1 MQRIILICYNNIK
14 FMKARTY
21 IFLFLILASLFLN
34 GCESKPSEK
43 SKILATVG
51 NKFITLYDFKQRLSR
66 LPSYYQGMAEKNKK
80 TLFDDMIVESL
91 FLEDAVRK
99 GIDKDKEVRD
109 ILNEARK
116 KIIIAKFVKTE
127 VDDKIKVSEE
137 EMRKYYEEHKD
148 EFKKPEMW
156 RASHILVATESEA
169 KDVQAALLAGK
180 SFQDLAREKSI
191 DATASRGGDVG
202 YFRKGQVV
210 PEFENACFELK
221 VGETSPIIHTQ
232 FGYHL
237 IRLTDKKPEAVQSFE
252 EARPM
257 LENALKIKKR
267 NDLFDKLIIDLK
279 NKYRVRVEDD
289 AMKALEAAMPKK
301 EEQSK

>member
-1 MQRIILICYNNIK
+1 MQIRP
-14 FMKARTY
+14 Y
-21 IFLFLILASLFLN
+21 IFSLLILLSAFLN
-34 GCESKPSEK
+34 GCGSKPLGQD
-43 SKILATVG
+43 KILATVG
-51 NKFITLYDFKQRLSR
+51 NKFITLNDFKQKLSR

-91 FLEDAVRK
+91 FLEDAVRN

-137 EMRKYYEEHKD
+137 EMKKYYEEHKD
-148 EFKKPEMW
+148 EFRKPEMW
-156 RASHILVATESEA
+156 RASHILVASEGEA
-169 KDVQAALLAGK
+169 KDVQTALAGGK
-180 SFQDLAREKSI
+180 DFQGLARERSI

-221 VGETSPIIHTQ
+221 VGDTSPIVHTQ
-232 FGYHL
+232 FGYH
-237 IRLTDKKPEAVQSFE
+237 IIKLTDKKPEAVQSFE
-252 EARPM
+252 EAKPM
-257 LENALKIKKR
+257 LENELRIQKR
-267 NDLFDKLIIDLK
+267 NDLFDKLVIDLK

-289 AMKALEAAMPKK
+289 AIKALEAAGPKK
-301 EEQSK
+301 EDQSK